1 MAASSKYFHDLKI
14 YLQQSANYE
23 GKFSLGK
30 AVQFHILNT
39 LSQALIEVF
48 EKGKHADRMIDKYM
62 RVNKNWTAEDR
73 SFFAEAVYGI
83 IRHKRNLEFIAESEQ
98 LWLVIGAYLVTK
110 NLKPVSR
117 PEFRNIDTAKVQSRM
132 KAQKPAAIEHSFPDW
147 LFELG
152 QKEFAADWPA
162 IMQSLNKEPEI
173 FLRTNTLKTN
183 IEKLIKDLK
192 AEKIETIKIKSSVTL
207 PDGLHLKIRKNVFAT
222 QASKNGEFEMQDA
235 GSQSIAALLQVQP
248 GQHVVDAC
256 AGSGGKS
263 LHLASLMQNEGKIV
277 AMDIHDW
284 KLQDL
289 KQRAARAG
297 ATILQ
302 TKLIDSPKVI
312 QRLENTFDR
321 VLIDSPCS
329 GLGVLRR
336 NPDTKWKLNP
346 EQIVTVCEL
355 QKDILSRYSGMCK
368 SGGTMVYATCSILK
382 RENEEQV
389 KWFLG
394 SAAGKNWSLVSEHRI
409 WPHIHGF
416 DGFYAAVL
424 KKAK

>member
-1 MAASSKYFHDLKI
+1 M
-14 YLQQSANYE
+14 
-23 GKFSLGK
+23 
-30 AVQFHILNT
+30 QFHILNT

-62 RVNKNWTAEDR
+62 RVNKNWTAGDR

-83 IRHKRNLEFIAESEQ
+83 VRHKRNLEFLSESED
-98 LWLVIGAYLVTK
+98 LWQMIGAYLVTK
-110 NLKPVSR
+110 NLKPVIR
-117 PEFRNIDTAKVQSRM
+117 PEFKNVDIVKIQGRM
-132 KAQKPAAIEHSFPDW
+132 KTQKPAAIDYSFPDW

-152 QKEFAADWPA
+152 RKEFLADWPA

-173 FLRTNTLKTN
+173 YLRANTLKTT
-183 IEKLIKDLK
+183 IDKLIKDLSS
-192 AEKIETIKIKSSVTL
+192 EKVEAVKIKSSISL
-207 PDGLHLKIRKNVFAT
+207 PDTVHVKERKNVFAT
-222 QASKNGEFEMQDA
+222 QTFKKGDFEMQDA
-235 GSQSIAALLQVQP
+235 GSQFIAGLLQVEP
-248 GQHVVDAC
+248 GLQVVDAC

-263 LHLASLMQNEGKIV
+263 LHLAALMKNRGRIL

-289 KQRAARAG
+289 KQRALRSG
-297 ATILQ
+297 ASILE

-312 QRLENTFDR
+312 QRLENSFDR

-336 NPDTKWKLNP
+336 NPDTKWKLNL
-346 EQIVTVCEL
+346 EQINTVCEL
-355 QKDILSRYSGMCK
+355 QKNILAKYSSMCK
-368 SGGTMVYATCSILK
+368 QGGIMVYATCSILK
-382 RENEEQV
+382 QENEEQV
-389 KWFLG
+389 KLFL
-394 SAAGKNWSLVSEHRI
+394 SSVAGKKWSLISEHRI

-424 KKAK
+424 KKS

>member
-1 MAASSKYFHDLKI
+1 MSKV
-14 YLQQSANYE
+14 
-23 GKFSLGK
+23 
-30 AVQFHILNT
+30 VQFHILNT

-62 RVNKNWTAEDR
+62 RVNKNWTPDDR
-73 SFFAEAVYGI
+73 SFFAEAVYAI
-83 IRHKRNLEFIAESEQ
+83 VRHKRNLEYIAESDA
-98 LWLVIGAYLVTK
+98 LWPVIAAYLVTK
-110 NLKPVSR
+110 NLKPVAR
-117 PEFRNIDTAKVQSRM
+117 PEFKNVDVAKIQARIKM
-132 KAQKPAAIEHSFPDW
+132 QKPTAIEYSFPDW
-147 LFELG
+147 LVELG
-152 QKEFAADWPA
+152 QKEFASEWPN
-162 IMQSLNKEPEI
+162 IMQSLNKDPEI

-192 AEKIETIKIKSSVTL
+192 TEKIEAVKIKGPIAI
-207 PDGLHLKIRKNVFAT
+207 PDGLHLKVRKNVFAT

-248 GQHVVDAC
+248 GQQVVDAC

-263 LHLASLMQNEGKIV
+263 LHLAALMQNKGKIV
-277 AMDIHDW
+277 AMDIYDW

-297 ATILQ
+297 VTILE
-302 TKLIDSPKVI
+302 TKLIDSAKVV

-346 EQIVTVCEL
+346 EQIDTVCQV
-355 QKDILSRYSGMCK
+355 QKDILSRYSVMCK
-368 SGGTMVYATCSILK
+368 SGGIMVYATCSILK

-389 KWFLG
+389 KWFLK
-394 SAAGKNWSLVSEHRI
+394 SAAGKNWSLISEHRI

-424 KKAK
+424 QNIN

>member
-1 MAASSKYFHDLKI
+1 MI
-14 YLQQSANYE
+14 TINY
-23 GKFSLGK
+23 GVTLAK

-39 LSQALIEVF
+39 LSQALIEIF

-62 RVNKNWTAEDR
+62 RVNKNWSADDR

-83 IRHKRNLEFIAESEQ
+83 VRNKRNLEFIAESEL
-98 LWLVIGAYLVTK
+98 LWPVIGAYLVTK
-110 NLKPVSR
+110 NLKPVAR
-117 PEFRNIDTAKVQSRM
+117 PEFKSTDAAKVQSRM
-132 KAQKPAAIEHSFPDW
+132 KAEKPIAVEQSFPDW
-147 LFELG
+147 LVEMG
-152 QKEFAADWPA
+152 QKEFPADWPK
-162 IMQSLNKEPEI
+162 IMLSLNKEPEI

-183 IEKLIKDLK
+183 VEKLINDLK
-192 AEKIETIKIKSSVTL
+192 AENINVVKVKSSIAL
-207 PDGLHLKIRKNVFAT
+207 PEALQLKVRKNVFAT

-235 GSQSIAALLQVQP
+235 GSQFIAALLQAKP
-248 GQHVVDAC
+248 GQQVVDAC

-263 LHLASLMQNEGKIV
+263 LHLAALMQNKGKIL

-289 KQRAARAG
+289 KQRALRAG
-297 ATILQ
+297 ATIIE

-336 NPDTKWKLNP
+336 NPDTKWKLTS
-346 EQIVTVCEL
+346 EQIDSVCDL
-355 QKDILSRYSGMCK
+355 QKDILSKYSSMCK
-368 SGGTMVYATCSILK
+368 AGGIMVYATCSILNC
-382 RENEEQV
+382 ENEDQV
-389 KWFLG
+389 KQFL
-394 SAAGKNWSLVSEHRI
+394 SSTAGKKWVLISEHRI
-409 WPHIHGF
+409 WPHVHGF

-424 KKAK
+424 KKS

>member
-1 MAASSKYFHDLKI
+1 MSKSI
-14 YLQQSANYE
+14 
-23 GKFSLGK
+23 
-30 AVQFHILNT
+30 QFHILNT
-39 LSQALIEVF
+39 LSQTLIEVF

-62 RVNKNWTAEDR
+62 RTNKNWTPDDR

-83 IRHKRNLEFIAESEQ
+83 IRHKRYLEFIAESED
-98 LWLVIGAYLVTK
+98 LWQVIGAYLVTK
-110 NLKPVSR
+110 KLKPVIR
-117 PEFRNIDTAKVQSRM
+117 PEFKNTDAAKIQGRI
-132 KAQKPAAIEHSFPDW
+132 KIQKSPAIENSIPDW
-147 LFELG
+147 LFEIG
-152 QKEFAADWPA
+152 QKEFAAEWPA
-162 IMQSLNKEPEI
+162 IMQSLNKDPEI

-192 AEKIETIKIKSSVTL
+192 AEDIEAIKIKSSISL
-207 PDGLHLKIRKNVFAT
+207 PEGLYLKQRKNVFAT
-222 QASKNGEFEMQDA
+222 QAFKKGEFEMQDA
-235 GSQSIAALLQVQP
+235 GSQSIAPLLQVQP
-248 GQHVVDAC
+248 GQQVVDAC

-263 LHLASLMQNEGKIV
+263 LHLAALMQNKGKIV

-289 KQRAARAG
+289 KQRAAHAG
-297 ATILQ
+297 ATILE

-312 QRLENTFDR
+312 QRFENNFDR

-346 EQIVTVCEL
+346 EQINTVCEL
-355 QKDILSRYSGMCK
+355 QKDILSRYSAMCK
-368 SGGTMVYATCSILK
+368 PGGLMVYATCSILK

-389 KWFLG
+389 KWFLS
-394 SAAGKNWSLVSEHRI
+394 SAAGKKWSLISEHRV
-409 WPHIHGF
+409 WPHKHGF

-424 KKAK
+424 KKS

>member
-1 MAASSKYFHDLKI
+1 LSKFI
-14 YLQQSANYE
+14 
-23 GKFSLGK
+23 
-30 AVQFHILNT
+30 QFHILNT

-62 RVNKNWTAEDR
+62 RVNKNWTADDR
-73 SFFAEAVYGI
+73 KFFAEAVYEI
-83 IRHKRNLEFIAESEQ
+83 VRHKRNLEFIAESEE
-98 LWLVIGAYLVTK
+98 LWKVISAYLITK
-110 NLKPVSR
+110 NLKAPPRLEFKDTDSAQVRSR
-117 PEFRNIDTAKVQSRM
+117 IKTA
-132 KAQKPAAIEHSFPDW
+132 KPAAIEHSFPDW

-152 QKEFAADWPA
+152 QKEFTTEWPT
-162 IMQSLNKEPEI
+162 IMQSLNKAPEV

-183 IEKLIKDLK
+183 IEKLIKDMK
-192 AEKIETIKIKSSVTL
+192 SEKIDVVKIKSSIVL
-207 PDGLHLKIRKNVFAT
+207 PDALHMKERKNVFST
-222 QASKNGEFEMQDA
+222 QAFKKGDFEMQDA
-235 GSQSIAALLQVQP
+235 GSQSIAALLQLEP
-248 GQHVVDAC
+248 GQQVVDAC

-263 LHLASLMQNEGKIV
+263 LHIAALMQNKGKIL

-297 ATILQ
+297 ASILE

-312 QRLENTFDR
+312 KRLENSFDR

-346 EQIVTVCEL
+346 EEISTVVEL
-355 QKDILSRYSGMCK
+355 QKDILNRYSEMCK
-368 SGGTMVYATCSILK
+368 SGGVMVYATCSILK
-382 RENEEQV
+382 CENEEQIE
-389 KWFLG
+389 WFLK
-394 SAAGKNWSLVSEHRI
+394 STNGKKWKLLSEHRI
-409 WPHIHGF
+409 WPHKHGF

-424 KKAK
+424 KRS